1 MAKDEE
7 ILEDVE
13 KNSDENENMIASI
26 IKVVAW
32 IELVFG
38 IIFSFLNS
46 KSYDGFDSN
55 ALILNIIIF
64 GGAFIGIYALGE
76 IIEILHD
83 IRYELR
89 KKNK

>member
-7 ILEDVE
+7 VE
-13 KNSDENENMIASI
+13 EEKTNENKIANI
-26 IKVVAW
+26 IKIIAW

-38 IIFSFLNS
+38 VILSILNS
-46 KSYDGFDSN
+46 ASYDGFDYN
-55 ALILNIIIF
+55 LLISKIIIF

-76 IIEILHD
+76 IIQILHD

-89 KKNK
+89 KNNK